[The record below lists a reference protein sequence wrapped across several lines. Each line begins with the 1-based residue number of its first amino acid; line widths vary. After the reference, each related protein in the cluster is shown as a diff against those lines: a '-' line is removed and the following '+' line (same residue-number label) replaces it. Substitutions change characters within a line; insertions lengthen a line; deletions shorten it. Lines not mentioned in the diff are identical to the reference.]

1 MIKKRLNKTGDTAI
15 EKQQQKYSTS
25 LEKRHPMAF
34 VVQILALRSPETV
47 PLKKNYVGSSSFL
60 ACFLITGLNLPVK
73 FLRAAWRGGEEGGA
87 PCRVPIQTNY
97 VLCQPLS
104 IIGANF
110 LAREIQKLSNTPH
123 THTHICTRMP
133 SFQSKRWEGG
143 EGCILNNESEY

>member
-1 MIKKRLNKTGDTAI
+1 MIEKRLNKTGDTAI

-73 FLRAAWRGGEEGGA
+73 FLRAAWRGGEEGGGHRAAFLSRLITCYANLFQLLA
-87 PCRVPIQTNY
+87 PIFWR
-97 VLCQPLS
+97 
-104 IIGANF
+104 GKFKNF
-110 LAREIQKLSNTPH
+110 QIPP
-123 THTHICTRMP
+123 THTLTFARGCQISSRRDG
-133 SFQSKRWEGG
+133 KG
-143 EGCILNNESEY
+143 EKDVQYTE